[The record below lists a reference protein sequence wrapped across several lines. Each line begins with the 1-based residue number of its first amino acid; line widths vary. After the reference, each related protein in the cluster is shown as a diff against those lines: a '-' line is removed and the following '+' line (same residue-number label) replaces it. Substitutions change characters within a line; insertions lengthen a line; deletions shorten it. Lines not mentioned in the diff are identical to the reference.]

1 MLFPWRTLRGL
12 IWLLYLPWSFSL
24 PWCSWAKLLLEFFSD
39 LWPFQR
45 FLLTADQLRFIP
57 LERCVCVSVDSSS
70 PHLVLPG
77 WFLSVSS
84 LLSFLLSSITL
95 RFPHPWN
102 LNKSAE
108 RSPARTLQAHA
119 DVHRSMV
126 KSRISHSKSCSC
138 GRGELLQK
146 SLNNHVFPL
155 IYSKYLRREQ
165 IKAGEERGQ
174 CRWSGWRMGG
184 PQGTLLS

>member
-1 MLFPWRTLRGL
+1 MLFPWRTLRRL
-12 IWLLYLPWSFSL
+12 IWLYFPWSFSL
-24 PWCSWAKLLLEFFSD
+24 PWCSWATRCYCSFFLTFD
-39 LWPFQR
+39 LSNDSFW
-45 FLLTADQLRFIP
+45 LRINHDFFP
-57 LERCVCVSVDSSS
+57 LWRCVCVPVDSSS

-95 RFPHPWN
+95 RFPHPWK
-102 LNKSAE
+102 LDESAKS
-108 RSPARTLQAHA
+108 SPARTLQAHA
-119 DVHRSMV
+119 GVHRSMV
-126 KSRISHSKSCSC
+126 KSRISHSKSCSR
-138 GRGELLQK
+138 GRRELLQK